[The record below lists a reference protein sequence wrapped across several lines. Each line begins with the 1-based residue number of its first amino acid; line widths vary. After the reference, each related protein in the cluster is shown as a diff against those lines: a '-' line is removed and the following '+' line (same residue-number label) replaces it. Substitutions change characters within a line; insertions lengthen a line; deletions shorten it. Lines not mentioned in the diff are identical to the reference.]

1 MTINPNNLLKRI
13 SSPNSE
19 VVISTLNSHI
29 GVAEELEDVLAKHQD
44 KDLFFVGWISKDF
57 TNKKK
62 IGRTSDAD
70 IVEKNY
76 FFIDMDIRKSFY
88 EKTKMVLSQELL
100 LKRIEE
106 IRDMLN
112 TDSLFSQRSY
122 ITCSWNGMHIFYIGE
137 HTEFVDEQYKAGVK
151 YIYDLFAK
159 TFGDK
164 IDCPIDTSCCNI
176 WHLVRL
182 PGSVNCKTDYH
193 EDGINFASCEILY
206 EQDVESK
213 LFNDLSFYAEKWL
226 RSRPEKKIM
235 QTIGACIAKA
245 WYMKVMS
252 GSLMERI
259 NEKPLV
265 NLVLQYTSWYLASD
279 NKNFMWGQNTCYK
292 WCFMHEAFPNVLVMD
307 WTPHI
312 PNPNNLQAH
321 TTFTFIR
328 DVLCNWDTAQTFK
341 KAKELYPDLAD
352 NENKNTE
359 IWNPFD
365 HFISYGEVL
374 ERAVKE
380 RRALN
385 VNTACKY
392 GIKILDEY
400 LWGILPSELI
410 VIWAETGIG
419 KSELAYII
427 WRENSRSGKKVMLFE
442 LEWDLSEIAL
452 RDIQWLT
459 NSKLQIPLRTVQ
471 YRFNLD
477 KSIYPIEDKVIEE
490 ISSETKSNLLIFN
503 KMEIPTLNFLR
514 QIIEKA
520 KDSIDMI
527 IIDHLHYI
535 YLDRDEELRQIGEIM
550 RTLKTITDIIK
561 KPIILISH
569 LRKKTNNT
577 KEREPSVDDLYGS
590 SNIGKEATTI
600 LLLNKM
606 RVADARSLD
615 DELSIEEL
623 DKRYCW
629 TKIIVAKSR
638 IGLQKS
644 AFGLIYDTHKKIY
657 MPKYQQLI
665 ENESWAREEDRL
677 VDPSTIEV

>member
-1 MTINPNNLLKRI
+1 MTINPKNLLKKI

-19 VVISTLNSHI
+19 VVISTLSSHI
-29 GVAEELEDVLAKHQD
+29 GVAEDLDDVLAKHQD
-44 KDLFFVGWISKDF
+44 KDLFFVGWVSKNF

-76 FFIDMDIRKSFY
+76 FFIDIDIRKSFY
-88 EKTKMVLSQELL
+88 EKNKVAMSQDFLL
-100 LKRIEE
+100 EYIDE
-106 IRDMLN
+106 IMKILN
-112 TDSLFSQRSY
+112 SDQLFSQRSY
-122 ITCSWNGMHIFYIGE
+122 INCSGNWMHVFYIGKHLQINE
-137 HTEFVDEQYKAGVK
+137 EVYKMGVK
-151 YIYDLFAK
+151 YIYNKFVELFW
-159 TFGDK
+159 DK
-164 IDCPIDTSCCNI
+164 IKFPIDPSCCNI
-176 WHLVRL
+176 GHLVRL
-182 PGSVNCKTDYH
+182 PGSINHKKDY
-193 EDGINFASCEILY
+193 ERDGIKKVSCSILY
-206 EQDVESK
+206 EQNIESE
-213 LFNDLSFYAEKWL
+213 LFNNIPLYVKEQEVKT
-226 RSRPEKKIM
+226 PEKKMM
-235 QTIGACIAKA
+235 QTTEACIARSYTKIIP
-245 WYMKVMS
+245 
-252 GSLMERI
+252 GSLMDKI
-259 NEKPLV
+259 NQQPLV
-265 NLVLQYTSWYLASD
+265 DLVLQFTWWYLASD
-279 NKNFMWGQNTCYK
+279 WRNFMGGKNACYK
-292 WCFMHEAFPNVLVMD
+292 WCFIHEAFSNVLVMD

-328 DVLCNWDTAQTFK
+328 DVLCNWDTAQAFK
-341 KAKELYPDLAD
+341 KAKELYPDLANNG
-352 NENKNTE
+352 NENTE

-365 HFISYGEVL
+365 YFISYGEVL
-374 ERAVKE
+374 GNAVKE
-380 RRALN
+380 RRSLD
-385 VNTACKY
+385 VKTACKY

-400 LWGILPSELI
+400 LWGILPSELV
-410 VIWAETGIG
+410 VIWAETGLG

-459 NSKLQIPLRTVQ
+459 NSKLSIPLRTVQ

-490 ISSETKSNLLIFN
+490 MSSEIKSNLLIFN

-514 QIIEKA
+514 QVIEKA
-520 KDSIDMI
+520 RDSIDMI

-615 DELSIEEL
+615 GELSIEEL

-629 TKIIVAKSR
+629 TKIIIAKSR
-638 IGLQKS
+638 IGLPRS

-657 MPKYQQLI
+657 MPKHQQLI

-677 VDPSTIEV
+677 IDPSTIEV